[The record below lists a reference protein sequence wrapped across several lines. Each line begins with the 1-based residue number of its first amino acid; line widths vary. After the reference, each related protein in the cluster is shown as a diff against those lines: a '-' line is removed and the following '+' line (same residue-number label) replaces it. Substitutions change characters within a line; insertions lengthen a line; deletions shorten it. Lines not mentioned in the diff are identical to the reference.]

1 MDEARV
7 LYGRCTACLVRTLA
21 LTMHNTYP
29 SSLVDPFLFLI
40 RPIFA
45 PEAIFSLTPPNTSH
59 DQSKSLLDLTSQ
71 DRYFR
76 TLLKLD

>member
-7 LYGRCTACLVRTLA
+7 LYGRCTACLVHTLA

-29 SSLVDPFLFLI
+29 SSLVDPFIFLI
-40 RPIFA
+40 QPIFA
-45 PEAIFSLTPPNTSH
+45 SEAIFSLTPPNTSH